1 MASPDTLW
9 RIEELTT
16 EGWTLISDRAKQ
28 LNKAE
33 CDKQLE
39 EYLQTGTSAPRLRAV
54 PDTGTSYQTP
64 KE

>member
-1 MASPDTLW
+1 MTDQKLYK
-9 RIEELTT
+9 ILELTT

-39 EYLQTGTSAPRLRAV
+39 EYLQTGTSAPRMRAV
-54 PDTGTSYQTP
+54 PYTGT
-64 KE
+64 